1 MNTMTDVHI
10 MEAEVAIRRAI
21 AFRSGGRVPAMGT
34 ALRVAQLHLIE
45 VAAYRNIWEHE
56 TFTDNVDTL
65 FWRIEKATEFL
76 EPDDPVSLALQTLVK
91 ELTNVMEEKT
101 ISDILTIAEH
111 LLGAR
116 AALRQAVENP
126 GTQIMQDAVR
136 RAQGHLLEIS
146 TYWQLWRRGAV
157 TDDLGLLLWRI
168 TRAAGPEADP
178 DDILLAPALRALA
191 AEIKDYWDYVSFCK
205 KAGVPF
211 SYEEEDED
219 GDGEEEEDEDGDGEE
234 EGG

>member
-21 AFRSGGRVPAMGT
+21 AFRSGGRAPAMGT

-116 AALRQAVENP
+116 AALRQAVEHH

-136 RAQGHLLEIS
+136 RAQGHLLEVS
-146 TYWQLWRRGAV
+146 MYWRAWRDDAI
-157 TDDLGLLLWRI
+157 TDDLGVLLWRI
-168 TRAAGPEADP
+168 IRAAQTEVSR
-178 DDILLAPALRALA
+178 DDILLAPALRSLV
-191 AEIKDYWDYVSFCK
+191 AEIRDYMSF
-205 KAGVPF
+205 VDER
-211 SYEEEDED
+211 EEDAEDED
-219 GDGEEEEDEDGDGEE
+219 GDGEEEE
-234 EGG
+234 